1 MVTNAG
7 HSYNAYRIEATL
19 IKLDVRNGYR
29 LVLIHPD
36 DR

>member
-7 HSYNAYRIEATL
+7 HSYTAYRIEAIL
-19 IKLDVRNGYR
+19 VKFDVRNGYR